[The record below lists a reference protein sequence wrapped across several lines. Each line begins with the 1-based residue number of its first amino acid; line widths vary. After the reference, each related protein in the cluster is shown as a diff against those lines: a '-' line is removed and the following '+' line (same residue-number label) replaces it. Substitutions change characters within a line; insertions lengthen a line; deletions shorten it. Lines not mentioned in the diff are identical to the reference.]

1 MKLAAP
7 LLLFAAATLP
17 STLLTAQT
25 PAAKPATPA
34 SATAARK
41 PVAAAPTC
49 AKLPEYSTKIPALPA
64 GLPCAKALYTI
75 TVTPPIKM
83 DYVSPL
89 VAPGLREYLGFETST
104 YSLAYVDAK
113 IGTGPLAAPHKYYT
127 IAYTGYLVDGT
138 KFDSSFDHPDHEPIT
153 IYMGEHQVI
162 PGWDT
167 GFAGM
172 HIGGKRRLFIPYQLG
187 YGAQNYPPSPRPTV
201 LPGKSELIFDVELI
215 SQSDEAPKP
224 KAPPTPPPA
233 ANSTPKPAPT
243 APAPA
248 AAAPATSPA
257 TTTAPAP
264 AAPQT
269 APTASPASPATPAT
283 PKP

>member
-1 MKLAAP
+1 MKLAATF
-7 LLLFAAATLP
+7 LLLAAAP
-17 STLLTAQT
+17 ASLTAQT

-34 SATAARK
+34 AATVARK
-41 PVAAAPTC
+41 PAAAPAC

-64 GLPCAKALYTI
+64 TLPCAKALYTI

-89 VAPGLREYLGFETST
+89 VAPGLREYLGFESST

-138 KFDSSFDHPDHEPIT
+138 KFDSSFDHPEHEPIT
-153 IYMGEHQVI
+153 IFMGEHQVI

-172 HIGGKRRLFIPYQLG
+172 HVGGKRRLFIPFQLG
-187 YGAQNYPPSPRPTV
+187 YGVQNYPPSPRPTV
-201 LPGKSELIFDVELI
+201 IPGKSELIFDVELI

-233 ANSTPKPAPT
+233 ANSTPKPA
-243 APAPA
+243 AP
-248 AAAPATSPA
+248 AAPATPAPA
-257 TTTAPAP
+257 TPPAPTTAPAP
-264 AAPQT
+264 T
-269 APTASPASPATPAT
+269 APPQP
-283 PKP
+283 

>member
-1 MKLAAP
+1 MKLAAI
-7 LLLFAAATLP
+7 LLLLSAAPASLI
-17 STLLTAQT
+17 AQT
-25 PAAKPATPA
+25 PAAKPATAP
-34 SATAARK
+34 ATAARK
-41 PVAAAPTC
+41 PAAAAPAC

-64 GLPCAKALYTI
+64 SLPCAKPLYTI
-75 TVTPPIKM
+75 TITPPVKI

-89 VAPGLREYLGFETST
+89 AAPGLREYLGFESST
-104 YSLAYVDAK
+104 YSLAYVDTK
-113 IGTGPLAAPHKYYT
+113 VGTGPLAAPHKYYT
-127 IAYTGYLVDGT
+127 IHYTGYLVDGT

-153 IYMGEHQVI
+153 IFMGEHQVI

-187 YGAQNYPPSPRPTV
+187 YGVQNYPPNRPTV
-201 LPGKSELIFDVELI
+201 IPGKSELIFDVELV

-243 APAPA
+243 A
-248 AAAPATSPA
+248 
-257 TTTAPAP
+257 APAP
-264 AAPQT
+264 AVPAPAT
-269 APTASPASPATPAT
+269 PPAPTAPPQP
-283 PKP
+283 